1 MPLLLMSFSLLK
13 KKKAI
18 VSKVIEE
25 GKIVGRE

>member
-1 MPLLLMSFSLLK
+1 MSFSLLK